1 MKPAVTL
8 LALALVA
15 GLVTAA
21 FAGGN
26 HGECKTDAAH
36 ATKAKLT
43 AKEEKAAQQV
53 ASAN

>member
-1 MKPAVTL
+1 MKPTVTL

-36 ATKAKLT
+36 ATKDA
-43 AKEEKAAQQV
+43 QV
-53 ASAN
+53 ARAK